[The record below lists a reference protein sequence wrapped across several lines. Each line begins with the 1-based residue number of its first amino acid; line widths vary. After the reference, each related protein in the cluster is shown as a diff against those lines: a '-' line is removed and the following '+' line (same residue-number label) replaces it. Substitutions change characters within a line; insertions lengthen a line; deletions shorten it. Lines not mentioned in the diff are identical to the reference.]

1 LPFHLLGA
9 TTTPP
14 PCGSELGLSFD
25 FFFSSLKYHPR
36 SALPP
41 TYPSTIFVCLPTT
54 HIYRCLTLTRML
66 IDLTCECVDP
76 THHHFASTVL
86 LVVGLGFLFIFFF
99 LVAFIVFM
107 FFFLYLICISV
118 FSFCVLFL
126 SLNHPCLLQNHMLK
140 EILLLV
146 FLLLNDKSCSVLC
159 NASPINLLLVVVIL
173 T

>member
-76 THHHFASTVL
+76 THHHFASTSGVACCWAWIFIY
-86 LVVGLGFLFIFFF
+86 FLFFGSI
-99 LVAFIVFM
+99 
-107 FFFLYLICISV
+107 Y
-118 FSFCVLFL
+118 CVYVFL
-126 SLNHPCLLQNHMLK
+126 SLFDLYFCF
-140 EILLLV
+140 
-146 FLLLNDKSCSVLC
+146 FLLCVVLEFE
-159 NASPINLLLVVVIL
+159 SPLPFTKPYVEGDSSFGVSS